1 MASTRGDW
9 LPPLMFDNSLIF
21 PVPRIEQERCPGVKR
36 SDFRKSAKGANQVL
50 SRRVPEGL
58 LDNSPAFQRR
68 ERVATGQ
75 SPVGT
80 AELGM
85 TSVVPPGQSR
95 HLTSPIRAAT
105 MLERT
110 LGVNDR
116 ATSHRFIDREKI
128 PSMHRRTAEVHPS

>member
-85 TSVVPPGQSR
+85 TSVVPPGLILCSLPTRRQNAGLLSNVPPGQSR
-95 HLTSPIRAAT
+95 LLTSPIRAA
-105 MLERT
+105 
-110 LGVNDR
+110 
-116 ATSHRFIDREKI
+116 
-128 PSMHRRTAEVHPS
+128 